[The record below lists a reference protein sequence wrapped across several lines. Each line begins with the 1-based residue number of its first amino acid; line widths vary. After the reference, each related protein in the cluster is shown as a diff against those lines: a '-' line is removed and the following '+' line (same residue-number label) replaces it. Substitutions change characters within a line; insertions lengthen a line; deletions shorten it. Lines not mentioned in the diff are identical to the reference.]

1 MSLLAEQRRDVIVEQ
16 VRARG
21 AVRVSELAEHLGVS
35 DMTVRRDLDVL
46 ARRRLVDK
54 VHGGATAVGEHS
66 TEEPGFTAKI
76 TRELEEK
83 DAIAAAAAGLVEP
96 GAAVGLSAG
105 TTTWRLAHRL
115 AAIPRLTVV
124 TNSLAVADVLHAQ
137 GAESRGTTVIL
148 TGGVRTPSEALVGPV
163 AVAAL
168 ESLNLDLVFLGVHG
182 MTAAAGFTTP
192 NMTER
197 DTNRAL
203 VDAGQKLVV
212 VADHTKWGTV
222 GISTIAELGEADV
235 LVTDEGLAEA
245 DRAVLEG
252 EVDRLIV
259 AQPGHP
265 GAGTTGGST

>member
-1 MSLLAEQRRDVIVEQ
+1 MSLLAEQRREVIVER
-16 VRARG
+16 VRSQG

-35 DMTVRRDLDVL
+35 EMTVRRDLDVL

-54 VHGGATAVGEHS
+54 VHGGATAIGEHT
-66 TEEPGFTAKI
+66 TEEPGFSAKSV
-76 TRELEEK
+76 RELEEK
-83 DAIAAAAAGLVEP
+83 DAIAAEAARLVTP
-96 GAAVGLSAG
+96 GSAVGLSAG

-115 AAIPRLTVV
+115 ARIPRLTVV
-124 TNSLAVADVLHAQ
+124 TNSLAVAEALHTG

-163 AVAAL
+163 AIAAL
-168 ESLNLDLVFLGVHG
+168 RSLNLEIVFLGVHG
-182 MTAAAGFTTP
+182 MSAAAGFSTP
-192 NMTER
+192 NLTER

-203 VDAGQKLVV
+203 VDAGQQLVV

-235 LVTDEGLAEA
+235 LVTDSGLADA

-252 EVDRLIV
+252 EVDRVVI
-259 AQPGHP
+259 ARTARPGRQ
-265 GAGTTGGST
+265 

>member
-54 VHGGATAVGEHS
+54 VHGGATAVGERS
-66 TEEPGFTAKI
+66 TEEPGFTAKV
-76 TRELEEK
+76 TRELDEK
-83 DAIAAAAAGLVEP
+83 DAIAAAAAELVEP
-96 GAAVGLSAG
+96 GAAIGLSGG

-115 AAIPRLTVV
+115 AATPRLTVV

-137 GAESRGTTVIL
+137 GSESRGTTVIL

-168 ESLNLDLVFLGVHG
+168 RSLNLDLVFLGVHG

-203 VDAGQKLVV
+203 VDAGQALVV

-222 GISTIAELGEADV
+222 GISTIADLGEADV
-235 LVTDEGLAEA
+235 LVTDDGLAEA
-245 DRAVLEG
+245 DRAVLAG
-252 EVDRLIV
+252 EVDRLVV
-259 AQPGHP
+259 APTG
-265 GAGTTGGST
+265 GTT

>member
-16 VRARG
+16 VRAQG

-66 TEEPGFTAKI
+66 TEEPGFTAKL
-76 TRELEEK
+76 TRELVEK
-83 DAIAAAAAGLVEP
+83 DAIAAAAAELVEP
-96 GAAVGLSAG
+96 GAAIGLSAG

-115 AAIPRLTVV
+115 AATSGLTVV
-124 TNSLAVADVLHAQ
+124 TNSLAVAEVLHAQ
-137 GAESRGTTVIL
+137 GAQARGTTVIL

-168 ESLNLDLVFLGVHG
+168 RSLNLDLVFLGVHG

-203 VDAGQKLVV
+203 VDAGQALVV

-222 GISTIAELGEADV
+222 GISTIADLGEADV
-235 LVTDEGLAEA
+235 LVTDDGLAEA
-245 DRAVLEG
+245 DRAVLAG

-259 AQPGHP
+259 AP
-265 GAGTTGGST
+265 TGGST